1 MDWLLLLFAVLLSSG
16 RSIFSKKISYD
27 TGNRSGFYMSQA
39 QLFLA
44 AGCII
49 LVCNPKA
56 VLHGSCTTLFFA
68 LIYSVLL
75 ITAQWCYTVSLQR
88 GPTSICTMLY
98 SFGFI
103 FPTISGTLIWK
114 EPFGLSSLIGLA
126 LTILAI
132 VVSAFAKENTASED
146 NKGYIFPVLLAMSAS
161 GGLGIM
167 QKVQQRSQVAGE
179 RDLFLMIAFGFAAI
193 VSLCASF
200 LSKRNNRDGRLR
212 NGPFPI
218 LAGMCFGIANLLN
231 TLLAGRIDSA
241 ILFPMQNIGVML
253 ICAMLGIVVFR
264 ERISKKQLL
273 ALGIGT
279 LAILVLS
286 R

>member
-1 MDWLLLLFAVLLSSG
+1 MDWILLLFAVLLSSG
-16 RSIFSKKISYD
+16 RSIFSKKITY
-27 TGNRSGFYMSQA
+27 NAENKAGFYRSQA

-44 AGCII
+44 AGCVI
-49 LVCNPKA
+49 LVCNPGA
-56 VLHGSCTTLFFA
+56 VLHGSGITLLFSMIYAVF
-68 LIYSVLL
+68 LIM
-75 ITAQWCYTVSLQR
+75 AQWCYTVSLQR
-88 GPTSICTMLY
+88 GSTSICTMLY

-114 EPFGLSSLIGLA
+114 EPFGLSSLIGLV
-126 LTILAI
+126 LTVLAI
-132 VVSAFAKENTASED
+132 VVSAFAKESTASEE

-167 QKVQQRSQVAGE
+167 QKVQQKSQAADE
-179 RDLFLMIAFGFAAI
+179 RNLFLIMSFAFAAV
-193 VSLCASF
+193 VSLCAAF
-200 LSKRNNRDGRLR
+200 LSKENSDSGKAETGL
-212 NGPFPI
+212 FPI
-218 LAGMCFGIANLLN
+218 LAGVCFGIANLLN